1 MRFPKFSAALLAA
14 VAPVAVA
21 GALAVSVAPASAS
34 TALVRPEASYGCV
47 NNDGGYCGSLE
58 FSAPAGQ
65 VFNVYHGGQGARGQ
79 KITEWAL
86 SDAVNTDFYAQ
97 NYNGLSGSGGP
108 DKTFEYAPAGV
119 RSGWC
124 ISFPSTAMGSG
135 AVLRRCNEGIWQTF
149 RPIYVDGTF
158 VAWKNLASGYV
169 ITDPNY
175 DSNGAGQLTQ
185 TVYTGSENQ
194 QAEWVS

>member
-1 MRFPKFSAALLAA
+1 MRKIISRALFAL
-14 VAPVAVA
+14 VAVA
-21 GALAVSVAPASAS
+21 SATGIAFAAVPAGAS
-34 TALVRPEASYGCV
+34 TVLVRPAASYGCT
-47 NNDGGYCGSLE
+47 NNDAGYCGSLE

-124 ISFPSTAMGSG
+124 LSFPSTALGSG
-135 AVLRRCNEGIWQTF
+135 AVLRHCNEGIWQTF
-149 RPIYVDGTF
+149 KPVYVDGTF

-175 DSNGAGQLTQ
+175 DSNGAGQLIQ
-185 TVYTGSENQ
+185 TVYQGNENQ
-194 QAEWVS
+194 QVEWVS